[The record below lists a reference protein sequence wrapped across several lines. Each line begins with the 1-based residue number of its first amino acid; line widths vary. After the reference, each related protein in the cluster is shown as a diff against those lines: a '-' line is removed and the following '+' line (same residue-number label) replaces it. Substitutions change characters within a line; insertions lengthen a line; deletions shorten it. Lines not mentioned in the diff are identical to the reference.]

1 MNGSL
6 WLWMALA
13 IALFWGV
20 GVYNRLM
27 RMRARGLAALG
38 SVAKHMRKFEEIVV
52 LYANHAANERS
63 MVVPSDGDDELS
75 EWAPLLANLQA
86 LDNALKDAKGAP
98 LAIESVARV
107 GEAFEATQRLWQIW
121 CNGSTELAGP
131 VIPDAMRL
139 QWDAATLKVQAA
151 RAGFNQI
158 LTKYNEAIE
167 QFPARMVV
175 GLLGF
180 KPTGLM

>member
-1 MNGSL
+1 MNESL

-27 RMRARGLAALG
+27 RMRARGLDALG
-38 SVAKHMRKFEEIVV
+38 SVAKHMRKYAEIVT

-63 MVVPSDGDDELS
+63 MVVPSDEDDELA
-75 EWAPLLANLQA
+75 EWAPLLAILQR
-86 LDNALKDAKGAP
+86 LDQALKDAKGAP
-98 LAIESVARV
+98 FAIESITRI
-107 GEAFEATQRLWQIW
+107 GETYDASQHLWRQW
-121 CNGSTELAGP
+121 CDGSTELAGP
-131 VIPDAMRL
+131 VVPDAMRL
-139 QWDAATLKVQAA
+139 QWDAATLKAQAA

-158 LTKYNEAIE
+158 LSKYNEAIA

-175 GLLGF
+175 GLMGF
-180 KPTGLM
+180 KPMGLM